1 MLPTQEQ
8 HLAEEKLNI
17 RNKFWK
23 LVRTINL
30 QSDGT
35 TAWLIFL
42 IQLSLEEPY
51 ALKIM
56 LRRADEYVISE

>member
-1 MLPTQEQ
+1 VLPTQEQ